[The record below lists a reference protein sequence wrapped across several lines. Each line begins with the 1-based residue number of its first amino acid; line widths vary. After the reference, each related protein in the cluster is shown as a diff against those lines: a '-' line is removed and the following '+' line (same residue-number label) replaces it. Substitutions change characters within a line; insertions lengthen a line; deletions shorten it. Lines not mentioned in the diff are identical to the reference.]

1 MLAMILR
8 TAILYLSVVV
18 FMRIMGKRQVGELQ
32 PGELCVTILI
42 SELASIPIDNLD
54 RPIISGLIPIC
65 VLVICEVTMSCLSL
79 KMPFLRRLASGKPAI
94 VINQG
99 KVDRLTLKKL
109 RMSVD
114 DLIEGLRQNG
124 IFELES
130 VNYAIMETNG
140 KLSVLP
146 FDECS
151 PVTKSDLNIAPQNT
165 GVPITVISDGRLQ
178 MNAIKSRQIN
188 LNKIEAELKRQKL
201 KKEDVFIMQIND
213 GGEFHVV
220 RKGGAK

>member
-8 TAILYLSVVV
+8 TAVLYLSVVV

-54 RPIISGLIPIC
+54 RPVISGIIPIA
-65 VLVICEVTMSCLSL
+65 VLVLCEVTMSCLSL
-79 KMPFLRRLASGKPAI
+79 KMPFLRRLAAGKPAI
-94 VINQG
+94 VIDNG
-99 KVDRLTLKKL
+99 RVDEQTLKKL

-124 IFELES
+124 IFDLES

-146 FDECS
+146 FDEQS
-151 PVTKSDLNIAPQNT
+151 PATKADLNIQTQNT
-165 GVPITVISDGRLQ
+165 GAPITVISDGRLQ
-178 MNAIKSRQIN
+178 TNTITARKIDLDKIN
-188 LNKIEAELKRQKL
+188 RELKSQNL
-201 KKEDVFIMQIND
+201 KTQDVFIMQIND
-213 GGEFHVV
+213 RGEFYIVK
-220 RKGGAK
+220 KGGVK

>member
-79 KMPFLRRLASGKPAI
+79 KVPFLRRLASGKPAI

-99 KVDRLTLKKL
+99 KVDQLTLKKL

-151 PVTKSDLNIAPQNT
+151 PVTKSDLNIAPQNP